1 MVVTVKGK
9 TFPVSILYP
18 LRTVNELMIVY
29 EDNRSISE
37 IAADWENAEHII
49 AIDGVSTEETMYDG
63 FSILKRMVREEGNM
77 IQIGLA
83 KGGNA

>member
-9 TFPVSILYP
+9 SFPVSILYP

-37 IAADWENAEHII
+37 IAADWEGAEQIS
-49 AIDGVSTEETMYDG
+49 ATDESRTEETVYDG
-63 FSILKRMVREEGNM
+63 FSILKRIVREEGNK

-83 KGGNA
+83 KGGN